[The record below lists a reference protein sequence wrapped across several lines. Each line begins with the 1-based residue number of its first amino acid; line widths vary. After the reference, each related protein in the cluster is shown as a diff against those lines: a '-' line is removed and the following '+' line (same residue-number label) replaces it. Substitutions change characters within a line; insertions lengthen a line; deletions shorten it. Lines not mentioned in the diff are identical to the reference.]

1 MKRFNL
7 TDIQAQA
14 VLDLKLQKIT
24 KLEVTDLQKEI
35 KSLQALIKKLADL
48 LKSPKKRDKEIIND
62 LERIKGEIGLDKR
75 LTKITKF

>member
-7 TDIQAQA
+7 TDIQARSIR
-14 VLDLKLQKIT
+14 LKASENYI

-62 LERIKGEIGLDKR
+62 LERIKGEIGLIRDLSKQSN
-75 LTKITKF
+75 F